1 MIGDF
6 FTMNNDII
14 LSKRIIG
21 ALSYLS
27 ILFLPVIF
35 PLIVW
40 IVAGSDNPWVKRQ
53 AKLAFWTQIFPLLYI
68 IFCFLFISVAA
79 WHSMIANLGAFSG
92 ILLTFALLIALILYI
107 YNIAM
112 AVKVLLGRE

>member
-1 MIGDF
+1 MNENNLGD
-6 FTMNNDII
+6 
-14 LSKRIIG
+14 RIVN

-40 IVAGSDNPWVKRQ
+40 IIAKGSARPGIVRNARK
-53 AKLAFWTQIFPLLYI
+53 AFWTQILPLLYVI
-68 IFCFLFISVAA
+68 AA
-79 WHSMIANLGAFSG
+79 ILAFSVFSFNPMHFHGGALFG
-92 ILLTFALLIALILYI
+92 ILLTFALLITLLLFI

-112 AVKVLLGRE
+112 AVKVLIGRE

>member
-1 MIGDF
+1 MQSN
-6 FTMNNDII
+6 TTT
-14 LSKRIIG
+14 RIVN

-40 IVAGSDNPWVKRQ
+40 IVARASDDPTISKNARK
-53 AKLAFWTQIFPLLYI
+53 AFWSQLFPLLYV
-68 IFCFLFISVAA
+68 IFAILTMSISSLYQAIFHAGALF
-79 WHSMIANLGAFSG
+79 G
-92 ILLTFALLIALILYI
+92 ILLTFALLIALLLFI

-112 AVKVLLGRE
+112 AVKMLLGRE

>member
-1 MIGDF
+1 MS
-6 FTMNNDII
+6 NNMQTNNSITT
-14 LSKRIIG
+14 RIVN

-40 IVAGSDNPWVKRQ
+40 VVARASDDPSITHNARK
-53 AKLAFWTQIFPLLYI
+53 AFWSQIFPLLYA
-68 IFCFLFISVAA
+68 IFAILVLSISSLYSATFHAGALFGV
-79 WHSMIANLGAFSG
+79 
-92 ILLTFALLIALILYI
+92 LLSLALLIALLLFI

-112 AVKVLLGRE
+112 AIKMLLGRE

>member
-1 MIGDF
+1 MQSNV
-6 FTMNNDII
+6 TT
-14 LSKRIIG
+14 RIVN

-40 IVAGSDNPWVKRQ
+40 IVARASDDPTISKNARK
-53 AKLAFWTQIFPLLYI
+53 AFWSQIFPLLYV
-68 IFCFLFISVAA
+68 IFAILTMSIASLYQAAFHAGALF
-79 WHSMIANLGAFSG
+79 G
-92 ILLTFALLIALILYI
+92 ILLTFALLIALLLFI

-112 AVKVLLGRE
+112 AVKMLLGRE

>member
-1 MIGDF
+1 MP
-6 FTMNNDII
+6 NNVTT
-14 LSKRIIG
+14 RIVN

-40 IVAGSDNPWVKRQ
+40 VVAHASDDPTITKNARK
-53 AKLAFWTQIFPLLYI
+53 AFWSQIFPLLYI
-68 IFCFLFISVAA
+68 IFAILVMSITVLSDVTIHAGAVGGLLFT
-79 WHSMIANLGAFSG
+79 L
-92 ILLTFALLIALILYI
+92 ALLIALLLFI

-112 AVKVLLGRE
+112 GVKMLLGRE

>member
-1 MIGDF
+1 
-6 FTMNNDII
+6 MNNDIS

-53 AKLAFWTQIFPLLYI
+53 AKLAF
-68 IFCFLFISVAA
+68 
-79 WHSMIANLGAFSG
+79 
-92 ILLTFALLIALILYI
+92 
-107 YNIAM
+107 
-112 AVKVLLGRE
+112 

>member
-1 MIGDF
+1 MQ
-6 FTMNNDII
+6 NNNITT
-14 LSKRIIG
+14 RIVN

-40 IVAGSDNPWVKRQ
+40 IIARASDDPSITANARK
-53 AKLAFWTQIFPLLYI
+53 AFWSQLFPLLYA
-68 IFCFLFISVAA
+68 IFAILALSISSLSATIHAGALF
-79 WHSMIANLGAFSG
+79 G
-92 ILLTFALLIALILYI
+92 ILLTFALLIALLLFI

>member
-1 MIGDF
+1 MQ
-6 FTMNNDII
+6 NNTT
-14 LSKRIIG
+14 SRIVN

-40 IVAGSDNPWVKRQ
+40 IVARASDDPSIVKNAR
-53 AKLAFWTQIFPLLYI
+53 KAFWSQIFPLFYV
-68 IFCFLFISVAA
+68 IFAILVLSITSLSNTLS
-79 WHSMIANLGAFSG
+79 HSGAIFG
-92 ILLTFALLIALILYI
+92 ILLTFALLIALLLFI

-112 AVKVLLGRE
+112 GVKMLLGRE

>member
-1 MIGDF
+1 MQSN
-6 FTMNNDII
+6 TTT
-14 LSKRIIG
+14 RIVN

-40 IVAGSDNPWVKRQ
+40 IVARASDDPTISKNARK
-53 AKLAFWTQIFPLLYI
+53 AFWSQLFPLLYV
-68 IFCFLFISVAA
+68 IFAILTMSIASLYQATFHAGALF
-79 WHSMIANLGAFSG
+79 G
-92 ILLTFALLIALILYI
+92 ILLTFALLIALLLFI

-112 AVKVLLGRE
+112 AVKMLLGRE

>member
-1 MIGDF
+1 
-6 FTMNNDII
+6 MNNDIS

-68 IFCFLFISVAA
+68 FFCFLFISVAA

>member
-1 MIGDF
+1 MES
-6 FTMNNDII
+6 NNI
-14 LSKRIIG
+14 STRIVN

-40 IVAGSDNPWVKRQ
+40 IIARASDDPSITKNARK
-53 AKLAFWTQIFPLLYI
+53 AFWSQLFPLLYI
-68 IFCFLFISVAA
+68 IFAILAISLSSFSSFIT
-79 WHSMIANLGAFSG
+79 HTGALVG
-92 ILLTFALLIALILYI
+92 VLLSFALLFALLLFI

-112 AVKVLLGRE
+112 AVKMLLGRE

>member
-6 FTMNNDII
+6 FIMNNDIS

-21 ALSYLS
+21 ALS
-27 ILFLPVIF
+27 F

-40 IVAGSDNPWVKRQ
+40 IVAGSDNPWVKHQ

-79 WHSMIANLGAFSG
+79 WHSIITNLGAFSG

>member
-1 MIGDF
+1 
-6 FTMNNDII
+6 MNNNIS

-40 IVAGSDNPWVKRQ
+40 IVAGEENPWVKKQ
-53 AKLAFWTQIFPLLYI
+53 AKYAFWSQIFPLLYL
-68 IFCFLFISVAA
+68 IFSFLFISVAT

>member
-1 MIGDF
+1 MQ
-6 FTMNNDII
+6 NNNIAT
-14 LSKRIIG
+14 RIVN

-40 IVAGSDNPWVKRQ
+40 IIARASDDPSIIANARK
-53 AKLAFWTQIFPLLYI
+53 AFWSQLFPLLYA
-68 IFCFLFISVAA
+68 IFAILALSFSSFYATIHSGALFGVLFA
-79 WHSMIANLGAFSG
+79 
-92 ILLTFALLIALILYI
+92 FALLIALLLFI

>member
-1 MIGDF
+1 MS
-6 FTMNNDII
+6 NNVTT
-14 LSKRIIG
+14 RIVN

-40 IVAGSDNPWVKRQ
+40 VVARASDDPTITKNARK
-53 AKLAFWTQIFPLLYI
+53 AFWSQIFPLFYI
-68 IFCFLFISVAA
+68 IFAILVMSVAA
-79 WHSMIANLGAFSG
+79 LNNATIHAGAIGG
-92 ILLTFALLIALILYI
+92 ILLTFALLIALLLFI

-112 AVKVLLGRE
+112 GVKMLLGRE

>member
-1 MIGDF
+1 MQSNI
-6 FTMNNDII
+6 TT
-14 LSKRIIG
+14 RIVN

-40 IVAGSDNPWVKRQ
+40 IVARK
-53 AKLAFWTQIFPLLYI
+53 AFWSQIFPLIYVIFAILTLSIASLYQATLHAGA
-68 IFCFLFISVAA
+68 LF
-79 WHSMIANLGAFSG
+79 G
-92 ILLTFALLIALILYI
+92 ILLTFALLIALLLFI

-112 AVKVLLGRE
+112 AVKMLLGRE